1 MKMILNIEDRLAIA
15 QFLPTEGSLSEQLI
29 GKSILDKTFIT
40 KEDRKELRYDPLY
53 GNSRIDP
60 ETDFDTEVTFSDEE
74 FELLYS
80 NFIQKDRD
88 KKINSVTAS
97 IALKIRDAKAGSS
110 KDAKSIKEKL
120 NKI

>member
-1 MKMILNIEDRLAIA
+1 MKMILDIEERLSIA

-40 KEDRKELRYDPLY
+40 KEERKELRFDPLY

-60 ETDFDTEVTFSDEE
+60 ETNFNADINFSDEE

-88 KKINSVTAS
+88 KKINPTTAS
-97 IALKIRDAKAGSS
+97 LALKIRDTKAGTP
-110 KDAKSIKEKL
+110 KDAKSIKENLK
-120 NKI
+120 KA